1 MRHVPNIGTSH
12 KERLMFRGI
21 ARGCLIAA
29 TLMAGSAQAAWPE
42 RTVTIVTPFAAG
54 GIADVVARLTA
65 ERLQSTLKQSFI
77 VENQTGAGGTAA
89 PERVARATP
98 DGYTLMSTPIFQLTT
113 AKYAH
118 NVSFDENKDFKP
130 ISAVA
135 SAPFVITVGA
145 SFPANTLAEF
155 IAYVKANPGKLTF
168 GSAGAGS
175 TTHVAAVVVLQA
187 AGLDMVH
194 VPYRGVA
201 PAFTDLLAGHIAML
215 AASPVELKPY
225 LQTGKVKMLA
235 VVDNKPS
242 PHLPGVPPVTDTLKD
257 CPSAVTYN
265 GLLGPAALS
274 PEVVDTLSR
283 ELVAAGKSE
292 EFKTRVLNVGLQP
305 LLTTP
310 EEFTK
315 IFVADA
321 ALWNGIMPGLK
332 LKQ

>member
-1 MRHVPNIGTSH
+1 MLRALGFGLLVVT
-12 KERLMFRGI
+12 
-21 ARGCLIAA
+21 
-29 TLMAGSAQAAWPE
+29 TLSAGAAQAAWPE
-42 RTVTIVTPFAAG
+42 RTVTIVTPYAAG

-65 ERLQSTLKQSFI
+65 ERLQSSLKQNFI
-77 VENQTGAGGTAA
+77 VENQTGAGGIAA
-89 PERVARATP
+89 PERVAKAVP

-113 AKYAH
+113 AKYLH
-118 NVSFDENKDFKP
+118 NVTFDENKDFKP

-145 SFPANTLAEF
+145 SFPGNTLADF
-155 IAYVKANPGKLTF
+155 IAYVKANQGKLTF

-175 TTHVAAVVVLQA
+175 TTHVAAVVVLKA

-201 PAFTDLLAGHIAML
+201 PAFTDLLAGHIAMV

-225 LQTGKVKMLA
+225 LGTGKVKILA
-235 VVDNKPS
+235 VVDSKPS
-242 PHLPGVPPVTDTLKD
+242 PHLPGVPTVTETLKD
-257 CPSAVTYN
+257 CPPAVTYN
-265 GLLGPAALS
+265 GLLGPAAL
-274 PEVVDTLSR
+274 PKDVVDTLSR
-283 ELVAAGKSE
+283 ELVAAGQSD
-292 EFKTRVLNVGLQP
+292 EFKKRILNVGLQP

-310 EEFTK
+310 EEFSK
-315 IFVADA
+315 IFAADA